1 MGDTETKLL
10 AFVRRGVFMPK
21 ISLGTCC
28 GSDPKVG
35 LEPWLEACGSDVCGI
50 DTAWD
55 YKDQPAIGA
64 ILKAKKTPR
73 TSVFI
78 TTKVPPSTVLCDES
92 KGAAATLA
100 NIQLDVK
107 QLEVEYVDLL
117 LLHGPCK
124 SAAQINAMWSGAEEA
139 LKAGIVKSIGVSNF
153 NAAQLAEIK
162 GTKPAAN
169 QCYMTM
175 GKHDQATIDYCLK
188 NGIAYE
194 AYDAMKG
201 CESAASLVWHRQ
213 CTAAPLPRLC
223 IAHFRATNA
232 ACPCGT
238 QMRSS
243 TSTSTC
249 TSTC

>member
-1 MGDTETKLL
+1 
-10 AFVRRGVFMPK
+10 MPK

-55 YKDQPAIGA
+55 YNDQPAIGA
-64 ILKAKKTPR
+64 ILKAKQTPR
-73 TSVFI
+73 NSVFI
-78 TTKVPPSTVLCDES
+78 TTKVPPSAALCDES

-124 SAAQINAMWSGAEEA
+124 SAAQINAMWSGAEQA

-153 NAAQLAEIK
+153 NAEQLAEIK

-175 GKHDQATIDYCLK
+175 GRHDQKTIDYCIK

-201 CESAASLVWHRQ
+201 CECLAFYPRSVPYSCVVSAFRLR
-213 CTAAPLPRLC
+213 AA
-223 IAHFRATNA
+223 AAATISGV
-232 ACPCGT
+232 PHVMRT
-238 QMRSS
+238 RTRSS
-243 TSTSTC
+243 SCMTQRVML
-249 TSTC
+249 